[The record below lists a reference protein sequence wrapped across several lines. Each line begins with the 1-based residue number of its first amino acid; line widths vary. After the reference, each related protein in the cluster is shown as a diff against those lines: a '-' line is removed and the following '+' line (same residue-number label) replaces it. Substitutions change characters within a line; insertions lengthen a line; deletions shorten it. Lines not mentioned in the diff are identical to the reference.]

1 MGFGSD
7 GASVNLGSQDGVATL
22 LKNTVPHL
30 IAIHFVANRNE
41 LGVLSAIRDDDQL
54 QRLQEVLI
62 HLYKQYHYSP
72 KAMRELCEIATVLDE
87 TCLKPVNLE
96 GTRWLPYIHRA
107 LKVSLTH
114 CGLVTSWRPII
125 CLTLVQVK

>member
-7 GASVNLGSQDGVATL
+7 GASVNLGSRNGVATL
-22 LKNTVPHL
+22 LNNTVPHL
-30 IAIHFVANRNE
+30 IAIHCVDHRNE

-54 QRLQEVLI
+54 YRLQEVLI

-72 KAMRELCEIATVLDE
+72 KALCELREIAAALDE
-87 TCLKPVNLE
+87 ACLKPVNLE

-125 CLTLVQVK
+125 